1 MTTRR
6 KQTITQSIL
15 ISYASTRPDFS
26 YSKVNFEKIVHAAG
40 VQSKNFTTDSIA
52 WKKIRVVDTN
62 GKVIPIEQ
70 SIQNKINDAK
80 RHHLRDAKRKY
91 KAPVVPEGTGGKKK
105 RARARPRTTTN
116 NTFLMPPITFNMPTR
131 PIDMDDD
138 RLLHNGSNTVAAHVV
153 SGLRYCGAKRAYQI
167 FLDVIVKHLIHLTLI
182 DTSTSTIV
190 TPCIGGGGAT
200 WPLSKYFAQIH
211 VNDID
216 ANLISMYRYIKDKK
230 DDLLAELERVIQG
243 FSSYTQFKKYIATN
257 NKLLKTFDFDN
268 TSSTAEDLKLKLAA
282 FLWIKQ
288 AGCFGPFY
296 KGSANETLFQQRIKT
311 GYGRFCT
318 TIDELSEMLNNKEV
332 VLVSGDFMD
341 FLNPWNLRDTLKG
354 HLFMYDMPY
363 PGNEGKYVNHTGGC
377 AADDERYYIRHWTLQ
392 NTADMITD
400 VVAKASNGGLVVMFS
415 YASEQLL
422 MELETASAGK
432 SIPWKALLLN
442 RQVSG
447 MSEMIVVNFELPNDI
462 GQ

>member
-6 KQTITQSIL
+6 NNPTISITQSIL
-15 ISYASTRPDFS
+15 NSYASTGENFICSEEDFGI
-26 YSKVNFEKIVHAAG
+26 IVVAAG
-40 VQSKNFTTDSIA
+40 TQSNNFTTDIA
-52 WKKIRVVDTN
+52 WKKVQVRDGTGN
-62 GKVIPIEQ
+62 VIPIVQ
-70 SIQNKINDAK
+70 SIMNKINGAK
-80 RHHLRDAKRKY
+80 RQYLKKKR
-91 KAPVVPEGTGGKKK
+91 AGTSTGGKKK
-105 RARARPRTTTN
+105 RARARPRTATN

-422 MELETASAGK
+422 MELETASAGE